1 MVAQVQTVPPLLGK
15 AFLPAR
21 QAISKISFFQG
32 AAAKLPFGKPQN
44 HVLKLEDHIDFAPR
58 GVGIQVR
65 VF

>member
-1 MVAQVQTVPPLLGK
+1 MVAQVQAVPTLLGK

-21 QAISKISFFQG
+21 QAIGKISLFQG
-32 AAAKLPFGKPQN
+32 ATAKLPFGKPQN